1 MFSLESLGR
10 WLLIVGL
17 SLAALGGLLWLLSKA
32 PFLNKLGNLPGDIR
46 YESEDGRLS
55 CFIPLA
61 SSLLISLLLTILLNV
76 IIRLLRR

>member
-1 MFSLESLGR
+1 
-10 WLLIVGL
+10 
-17 SLAALGGLLWLLSKA
+17 
-32 PFLNKLGNLPGDIR
+32 LNKLGDLPGDIR
-46 YESEDGRLS
+46 YESEEGRFS